1 MTLPSLC
8 VQGLI
13 SELRLHRDPQ
23 VSPRQCQDED
33 EDDDDDGVSGHCLA
47 RAGGPLLRPPL
58 CSVGGGA
65 QARMRWAFPGSPRMI
80 GTREVFDS
88 CHFGWMLPM
97 ITFLTAH
104 NITLGTPR

>member
-13 SELRLHRDPQ
+13 SELRLRRDPR
-23 VSPRQCQDED
+23 VSPQHCQDED

-47 RAGGPLLRPPL
+47 RAGGPLLLPL
-58 CSVGGGA
+58 LCPVGGEA
-65 QARMRWAFPGSPRMI
+65 QARVQWAFPGSPQMI

-88 CHFGWMLPM
+88 
-97 ITFLTAH
+97 
-104 NITLGTPR
+104 